1 MNREVK
7 ENMKNNYVKMLSE
20 LGYKLKNIRP
30 GGDRVFEIW
39 ETDMVF
45 NEVNNEKKT
54 LKLHKELFEHSIAAY
69 DNNGNQ
75 ISLNL
80 VMYVDNKLLD
90 AIIQYKK
97 EVGVL

>member
-1 MNREVK
+1 
-7 ENMKNNYVKMLSE
+7 MK
-20 LGYKLKNIRP
+20 
-30 GGDRVFEIW
+30 
-39 ETDMVF
+39 
-45 NEVNNEKKT
+45 KKT

-69 DNNGNQ
+69 DNNGKQ

-80 VMYVDNKLLD
+80 VIYVDNKLLD